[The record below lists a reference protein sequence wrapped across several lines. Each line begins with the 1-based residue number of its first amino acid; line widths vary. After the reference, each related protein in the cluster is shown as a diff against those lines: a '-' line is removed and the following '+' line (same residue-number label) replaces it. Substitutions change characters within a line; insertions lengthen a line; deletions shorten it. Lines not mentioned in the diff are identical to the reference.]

1 MDVLTGITTMLEFVL
16 IAVLHLEGE
25 DYPGPSTMID
35 IYPTEQL
42 CIERASDSQD
52 IVDRL
57 QYEWYDYTR
66 EQSRLGVEVPVILS
80 VGMFCKPMHK
90 VKENSI

>member
-1 MDVLTGITTMLEFVL
+1 MFSKVFRVMLEFVL
-16 IAVLHLEGE
+16 IAVLHLDG
-25 DYPGPSTMID
+25 DVLGPSTLID

-42 CIERASDSQD
+42 CIERATDSQD
-52 IVDRL
+52 IVDRI

-90 VKENSI
+90 VKDNSI

>member
-1 MDVLTGITTMLEFVL
+1 MLEFVL
-16 IAVLHLEGE
+16 IAVLHLDG
-25 DYPGPSTMID
+25 DVLGPSTLID

-57 QYEWYDYTR
+57 QYEWYEFRSQNPDMN
-66 EQSRLGVEVPVILS
+66 LPVVLS
-80 VGMFCKPMHK
+80 IGMFCKPMHE